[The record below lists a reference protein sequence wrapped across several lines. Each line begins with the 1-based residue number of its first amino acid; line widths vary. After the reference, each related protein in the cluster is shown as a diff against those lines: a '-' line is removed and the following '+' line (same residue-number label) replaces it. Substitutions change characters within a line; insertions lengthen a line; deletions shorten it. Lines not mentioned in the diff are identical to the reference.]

1 MPITTISGFQI
12 TLANVAT
19 HWARVDSDLAPAVLE
34 LKGGYTL
41 SKLTADQ
48 TAIAALIQKVDSSVL
63 ILATLASK
71 RDQLKE
77 KLRPKLTQF
86 RGAVKSALDETP
98 YAKTLPTL
106 PLATADMAG
115 TLKPFTEM
123 ETLWERID
131 DNENGEGV
139 TGGLRLAKGYALAA
153 FKADLAALQSVY
165 KQLSLL
171 EQSLA
176 VDRRTRDTLRQ
187 EVVTRLRQYKNAII
201 ARYDTDHP
209 LLVTVPNLYPTGG
222 TTPDGV
228 TLSGVWSTDPTCAQL
243 AWTASENDQLDHY
256 SIRAAPLPTYS
267 TRNEAVVAMVTP
279 GTLTWHGDV
288 GLTEAGEGLLVKVYV
303 VTKSGNE
310 KGSNAL
316 KIVRGA

>member
-19 HWARVDSDLAPAVLE
+19 HWARVDDDLAPDVLE

-41 SKLTADQ
+41 GELTVDQ
-48 TAIAALIQKVDSSVL
+48 SAIAVLIQKVDSSVL

-86 RGAVKSALDETP
+86 RGAVKSALYGTP
-98 YAKTLPTL
+98 YASTLPTL
-106 PLATADMAG
+106 PLTTADMAG

-123 ETLWERID
+123 ETLWERINTDEGD
-131 DNENGEGV
+131 DAIV
-139 TGGLRLAKGYALAA
+139 GGLRLAKGYDLAA
-153 FKADLAALQSVY
+153 FKTDFAALQSVY
-165 KQLSLL
+165 KQISLL
-171 EQSLA
+171 EQTLA

-187 EVVTRLRQYKNAII
+187 EIVTRLRQYKNAVI
-201 ARYDTDHP
+201 ARYDAEHP

-222 TTPDGV
+222 TTPEGV
-228 TLSGVWSTDPTCAQL
+228 TLSGAWSTDNTCAQL

-267 TRNEAVVAMVTP
+267 TRNEAVVAMVSAD
-279 GTLTWHGDV
+279 TLTWHGDV
-288 GLTEAGEGLLVKVYV
+288 GLTGAGEGILVKVYV
-303 VTKSGNE
+303 VTKTGNE
-310 KGSNAL
+310 KGSNVI
-316 KIVRGA
+316 KIVRSA